1 VYGVSWSTTLKNRQQ
16 IRAYV
21 EAGQEIALMF
31 SDIRG
36 FTSYT
41 ARKGDRAAFELS
53 QLHESLLREQIEEQG
68 GIIVKTMGDGIMA
81 AFASLSPALYT
92 SVGIQQ
98 TVRQRNGER
107 PVEPIDIGI
116 GLASGTP
123 IMTDADFIG
132 HSVNL
137 SQRVSSMAKGGQI
150 LVTERFAHEVTP
162 PDRCH
167 YISLGKR
174 ELKGLDNVQLYEV
187 AWMSEVARL
196 SDRDDTF
203 TLILTE
209 KGTLVVE
216 LAKNIQA
223 HLDDAVAQLG
233 KAGGDGAF
241 SSFLQRGI
249 EKFTRAIVDKSLAV
263 AGIAREQLL
272 DKVDI
277 EIDGKDV
284 SVSIGGHRHIRLQ
297 GVDVDQAAL
306 FRDKMLQVRESVRRG
321 TSDGSG
327 SGG

>member
-1 VYGVSWSTTLKNRQQ
+1 MSWSTTLKNRQQ

-21 EAGQEIALMF
+21 EAGEEIALMF

-53 QLHESLLREQIEEQG
+53 RLHESLLREQIEAQD

-81 AFASLSPALYT
+81 AFASLSTALHAA
-92 SVGIQQ
+92 VGIQR
-98 TVRQRNGER
+98 TVRQRNSEQ

-137 SQRVSSMAKGGQI
+137 SQRVSSIAKGGQI
-150 LVTERFAHEVTP
+150 LVTDRFAREVTP

-167 YISLGKR
+167 YISLGNR
-174 ELKGLDNVQLYEV
+174 ELKGLDHEHLYEV
-187 AWMSEVARL
+187 AWIAEVARL

-209 KGTLVVE
+209 RGTLVVE
-216 LAKNIQA
+216 LAKNIQS
-223 HLDDAVAQLG
+223 HVDEAVSQLG
-233 KAGGDGAF
+233 KSTGDGTF
-241 SSFLQRGI
+241 SSLLQRGI
-249 EKFTRAIVDKSLAV
+249 ERFTRAIVNKSLAA
-263 AGIAREQLL
+263 AGVAREQLL

-277 EIDGKDV
+277 EIDGDEV
-284 SVSIGGHRHIRLQ
+284 TASIGGHPIRLQ
-297 GVDVDQAAL
+297 GVDAAQAAL
-306 FRDKMLQVRESVRRG
+306 FRDKMRQVRESTRHGGV
-321 TSDGSG
+321 DA